1 MADAKRNWREDLK
14 VLRERLGGVSEEKKA
29 RTKDQRETVKAIQG
43 ALKGGPRT
51 VPEISAET
59 KIPGQKVLWYLMAM
73 KKYGKVAEAGLAGDY
88 YRYELKEASS

>member
-1 MADAKRNWREDLK
+1 MADTKRNWREDLK

-29 RTKDQRETVKAIQG
+29 RTKDTRETVKAIQG
-43 ALKGGPRT
+43 ALKAGPRT

-59 KIPGQKVLWYLMAM
+59 KIPSHKVLWFLMAM

-88 YRYELKEASS
+88 HRYQLKEASS

>member
-14 VLRERLGGVSEEKKA
+14 VLRERMGGVSDEKKA
-29 RTKDQRETVKAIQG
+29 RTKDNRETVKAIQG

-59 KIPGQKVLWYLMAM
+59 KIPGRKVLWYLMAM
-73 KKYGKVAEAGLAGDY
+73 KKYGKVAEAGLAGDC

>member
-73 KKYGKVAEAGLAGDY
+73 KKYGKVAEAGLAGDC

>member
-14 VLRERLGGVSEEKKA
+14 VFRERLGGLSEEKKA
-29 RTKDQRETVKAIQG
+29 RTKDNRQTVKAIQE

-51 VPEISAET
+51 VPEISAAT
-59 KIPGQKVLWYLMAM
+59 KIPSHKVLWYVMAM
-73 KKYGKVAEAGLAGDY
+73 KKYGKVAEAGPAGDY